1 MKIISTSDSLF
12 SSFLPK
18 RNENTSKFD
27 YGRAVL
33 IGGSKDYGGAP
44 LLSLASLSS
53 LRLGAGFAT
62 LYVPEPLYSIYV
74 GRDPQIIV
82 HSFPSKDG
90 NLLFDSGY
98 LEEITKKAT
107 AIAIGM
113 GVTGFE
119 ECQKILE
126 YLLKNYHG
134 YLIVDAGALR
144 AFANI
149 PNEHLKHI
157 SCHLILTPH
166 TGEFSSLSGFSREEI
181 EKEPVKCLLSY
192 LEGKE
197 MTVLLKG
204 HVSYISDGKEMY
216 SSSFGNTGL
225 AKAGSGDLLSGIL
238 CGVFAQKI
246 EKSIPLKVAFGSY
259 LLGKSADL
267 LLEEECEYSI
277 IANDIIRILPKVISR
292 CVEN

>member
-33 IGGSKDYGGAP
+33 LGGSKDYGGAP

-126 YLLKNYHG
+126 YFLKNYHG

-166 TGEFSSLSGFSREEI
+166 ITSLQ
-181 EKEPVKCLLSY
+181 PVLRHLPCQLLP
-192 LEGKE
+192 
-197 MTVLLKG
+197 VLRQG
-204 HVSYISDGKEMY
+204 CAERDSHV
-216 SSSFGNTGL
+216 L
-225 AKAGSGDLLSGIL
+225 AGQRRTAA
-238 CGVFAQKI
+238 AQKAAGA
-246 EKSIPLKVAFGSY
+246 EKGQGHSL
-259 LLGKSADL
+259 
-267 LLEEECEYSI
+267 
-277 IANDIIRILPKVISR
+277 
-292 CVEN
+292 

>member
-1 MKIISTSDSLF
+1 
-12 SSFLPK
+12 
-18 RNENTSKFD
+18 
-27 YGRAVL
+27 
-33 IGGSKDYGGAP
+33 
-44 LLSLASLSS
+44 
-53 LRLGAGFAT
+53 
-62 LYVPEPLYSIYV
+62 
-74 GRDPQIIV
+74 
-82 HSFPSKDG
+82 
-90 NLLFDSGY
+90 
-98 LEEITKKAT
+98 
-107 AIAIGM
+107 M

-166 TGEFSSLSGFSREEI
+166 TGEFSSLIGFSREER